1 MIKLCDIV
9 VKSLEN
15 HGIKCQKFHPH
26 ELGIIGTTSNFEISQ
41 SKLDILFQI
50 DTGFLLY

>member
-1 MIKLCDIV
+1 MITLCNIV

-15 HGIKCQKFHPH
+15 HGIKCQKLHPH
-26 ELGIIGTTSNFEISQ
+26 ELDIIGTTSNFEISQ
-41 SKLDILFQI
+41 SQLDILFQN